1 MRIKLYNT
9 WEKVK
14 DTFVKPSLK
23 VYFGKWKN
31 DPNLPVWRSG
41 PTVYL
46 CPKKWLSKYCHPL
59 KEGVFIVSGT
69 KTVPWGKDKSYECKV
84 HEFARHTLPKGLTVG
99 DYMWNSSVRRKLRK
113 WHLGWVK
120 PVIKLPYWTRFK
132 IINLDVC
139 WKTKFDEIRYEFPP
153 QLSFV
158 GFGLSLT
165 FTLHS
170 PITCTYCYDDSY
182 WESILIHLYMN
193 KSGELKNTI
202 EEVGIWHRLEEN
214 VYYFATRPTYIVPDK
229 QDEYYAAISEIKAKN
244 TDKTVL

>member
-14 DTFVKPSLK
+14 GIFVKPSLK

-31 DPNLPVWRSG
+31 DPNLPVWRRG
-41 PTVYL
+41 PTIYL
-46 CPKKWLSKYCHPL
+46 CPRKKLIKNCYILRDS
-59 KEGVFIVSGT
+59 VSVVVGT
-69 KTVPWGKDKSYECKV
+69 KKMNLGSKEYEAKIY
-84 HEFARHTLPKGLTVG
+84 EFSRHTLPEGLASG
-99 DYMWNSSVRRKLRK
+99 DYIWNRHIRKKLKK
-113 WHLGWVK
+113 WHLGWIK
-120 PVIKLPYWTRFK
+120 PVVCLPSWMRFK
-132 IINLDVC
+132 ILNFDVG
-139 WKTKFDEIRYEFPP
+139 WKTKFNEVRYEFPP

-170 PITCTYCYDDSY
+170 PVTCTYCYDDTY

-202 EEVGIWHRLEEN
+202 EEAGIWHRLEEN

-244 TDKTVL
+244 TDKTIL